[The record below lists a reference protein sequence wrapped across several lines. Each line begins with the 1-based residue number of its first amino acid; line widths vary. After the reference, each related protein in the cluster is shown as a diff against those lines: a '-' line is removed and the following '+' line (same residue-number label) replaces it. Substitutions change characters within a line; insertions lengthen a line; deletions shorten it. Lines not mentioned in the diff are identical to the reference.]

1 MAIPSMPQGF
11 NVSQANGEILTQ
23 WDISAGAT
31 TYSVQRSLDGV
42 TFTQV
47 ATPAT
52 TSYLDTS
59 VTVGTEY
66 YYKVAAVNG
75 SGTSVYTTPQKEIP
89 APTGE
94 MSLYGIRK
102 QAQQRADRVNSNFV
116 TLPEWNVYINQAMME
131 LYDLLVTNYED
142 YFTAI
147 PVEFISD
154 GSTYRYPLPDGR
166 TTYINGI
173 NGQSGYVA
181 PSFYKLQGV
190 DLAVQS
196 SNQAWVTVQKFNFI
210 DRNKYVYPNSAST
223 IYGVFNLQ
231 YRLMGN
237 SIQFIPT
244 PSANQPIRL
253 WYIPRVTELLQ
264 DTDITTIGF
273 SGWMEYVIV
282 RAAKYALDKEES
294 DTSKLD
300 SQILYLKGRIEEAG
314 QNRDAGRPDTISDV
328 RGSGWW
334 GGTGGGPTGPVG
346 GF

>member
-1 MAIPSMPQGF
+1 MAIPSTPQGF

-23 WDISAGAT
+23 WDISTGAT
-31 TYSVQRSLDGV
+31 SYSVARSTDGV
-42 TFTQV
+42 TFTEI
-47 ATPAT
+47 ATPT
-52 TSYLDTS
+52 
-59 VTVGTEY
+59 VTKYVDSTVTIGTEY
-66 YYKVAAVNG
+66 YYQVASVNA
-75 SGTSVYTTPQKEIP
+75 SGTSPYTSSVKEIP
-89 APTGE
+89 SPTGE
-94 MSLYGIRK
+94 MSLYGVRK

-116 TLPEWNVYINQAMME
+116 TLPEWNTYINQAMME
-131 LYDLLVTNYED
+131 LYDLLVTTYED
-142 YFTAI
+142 YFPAI

-154 GSTYRYPLPDGR
+154 GSTYMYPLPNGI
-166 TTYINGI
+166 TSYINGI
-173 NGQSGYVA
+173 TGASGYVA
-181 PSFYKLQGV
+181 PSFYKLIGV
-190 DLAVQS
+190 DLAIQS
-196 SNQAWVTVQKFNFI
+196 ANQAWVTVNKFNFI
-210 DRNKYVYPNSAST
+210 DRNKYVYPNSSSS

-264 DTDITTIGF
+264 DTDITTIGY

-300 SQILYLKGRIEEAG
+300 AQIIYLKGRIEESA

-328 RGSGWW
+328 RGSGW
-334 GGTGGGPTGPVG
+334 GGQGGGPMGPMG